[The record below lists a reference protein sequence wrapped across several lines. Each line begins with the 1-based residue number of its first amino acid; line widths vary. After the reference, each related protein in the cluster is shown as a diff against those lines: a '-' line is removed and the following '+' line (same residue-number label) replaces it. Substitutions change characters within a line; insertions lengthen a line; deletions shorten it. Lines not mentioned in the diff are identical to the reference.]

1 MKFCSPEDFTS
12 LDATYSIPVRRR
24 FAALPVET
32 SPEILSSLIDIGLD
46 LAVLF
51 PFAPKGLVFEN

>member
-1 MKFCSPEDFTS
+1 MP
-12 LDATYSIPVRRR
+12 AMYSIRGRRR
-24 FAALPVET
+24 FAAQPVET

-51 PFAPKGLVFEN
+51 PFAREGPVFEN

>member
-1 MKFCSPEDFTS
+1 MLGPGIVS
-12 LDATYSIPVRRR
+12 VRRR
-24 FAALPVET
+24 FTAQPVET
-32 SPEILSSLIDIGLD
+32 SPENPHQLIDFGLD